1 VLLYELLAGST
12 RFDAKELTASGI
24 DAIRKAIRE
33 KEPQPPSTQLTQV
46 LVAPKQR
53 GGLLEGLRHPP
64 TAAKF
69 VVSDFWSRWSEAIFD
84 IWALKKTHTIT
95 ALFITLLGG
104 VTHFVG
110 AAEPGAPA
118 FRPVIPK
125 TWDDA
130 AMAEPEIP
138 PANSSASP
146 KQVPAG
152 SYYRIPVRPIHAS
165 YPVYHPGRW
174 FRPIVRE
181 GTDRSL
187 G

>member
-1 VLLYELLAGST
+1 M
-12 RFDAKELTASGI
+12 
-24 DAIRKAIRE
+24 
-33 KEPQPPSTQLTQV
+33 
-46 LVAPKQR
+46 
-53 GGLLEGLRHPP
+53 
-64 TAAKF
+64 
-69 VVSDFWSRWSEAIFD
+69 SDVWSRWSEAIFD
-84 IWALKKTHTIT
+84 IWALKKTRTTT

-146 KQVPAG
+146 KQVPAEF
-152 SYYRIPVRPIHAS
+152 YYRIPVRPIHAS

-174 FRPIVRE
+174 FRPIARE

>member
-1 VLLYELLAGST
+1 M
-12 RFDAKELTASGI
+12 
-24 DAIRKAIRE
+24 
-33 KEPQPPSTQLTQV
+33 
-46 LVAPKQR
+46 
-53 GGLLEGLRHPP
+53 
-64 TAAKF
+64 
-69 VVSDFWSRWSEAIFD
+69 SDVWSRWSEAIFD
-84 IWALKKTHTIT
+84 IWTLKKTHTIT

-104 VTHFVG
+104 VTHLG
-110 AAEPGAPA
+110 SANERSATD

-130 AMAEPEIP
+130 AMAELEIP
-138 PANSSASP
+138 LTNFSASP
-146 KQVPAG
+146 KQVPAEFC
-152 SYYRIPVRPIHAS
+152 YRIPVLPIHAS